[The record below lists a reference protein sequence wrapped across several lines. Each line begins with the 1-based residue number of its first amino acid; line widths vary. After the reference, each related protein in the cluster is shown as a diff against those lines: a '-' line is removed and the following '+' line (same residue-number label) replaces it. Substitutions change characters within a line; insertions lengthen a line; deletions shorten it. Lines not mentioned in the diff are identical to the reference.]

1 MSHTVSS
8 INLCKTKQLVQPA
21 QEAKEPWK
29 KGKIVLERFLFR
41 KWVSWLHKLFFSDKR
56 KVFQAINNAHSGFT
70 AHWHLLRV
78 RLMPQFCFDK
88 SLLLSCHLPS
98 NRHHNHLRPH
108 HWGLSALP
116 KETLPIKSFQI
127 IFLINSL
134 WKRGNYEWA
143 WLKTGSWSMVIRM
156 CAPPIKFSSARG
168 QLGRMLR
175 LSGFIITPRPLI
187 ISPPPY
193 NLSPPIISSLREQL
207 GMSCPPPVKDGR
219 TRSHLAAST
228 REHLGAP
235 GRVRV
240 LAKTAQRKRQ
250 RVN

>member
-29 KGKIVLERFLFR
+29 KNR
-41 KWVSWLHKLFFSDKR
+41 KNNSGLNFFQKVSELTSQTLSSDKR

-116 KETLPIKSFQI
+116 KGTLPIKSFQI
-127 IFLINSL
+127 FFLINSL
-134 WKRGNYEWA
+134 WKRGNYERA
-143 WLKTGSWSMVIRM
+143 WLKTGSWSMVMRM
-156 CAPPIKFSSARG
+156 CAPPINFSSARG

-175 LSGFIITPRPLI
+175 LSGFIMTPPFI
-187 ISPPPY
+187 I
-193 NLSPPIISSLREQL
+193 SPPIISSLREQL

-228 REHLGAP
+228 HEHLGAP
-235 GRVRV
+235 GWVRV